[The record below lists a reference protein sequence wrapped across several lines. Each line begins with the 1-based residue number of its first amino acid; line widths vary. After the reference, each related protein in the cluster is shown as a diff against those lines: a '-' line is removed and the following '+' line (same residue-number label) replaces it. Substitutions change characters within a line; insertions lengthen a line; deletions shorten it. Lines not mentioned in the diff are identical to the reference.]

1 MFNEPANV
9 TYWIAFSG
17 GLLSFFSPCV
27 LPLIPSFITYITG
40 ISFGD
45 LKQDH
50 PTSTIR
56 WKVAS
61 HSIAFILGFSTV
73 FIALGAIAGL
83 ASFSVRSVMNEGLVW
98 VQRGGGL
105 MIFLFG
111 IHMTGLFHFG
121 VLLGDKRV
129 TIRNKPSGYLG
140 SFLVGLAF
148 AAGWTPCIGPI
159 LGAILALAAGT
170 SNNTAHGIAL
180 LSVYSAGLGIPF
192 FLSGLLFHTFL
203 NFFNRFKKHIRV
215 MEIFTGVMMI
225 AVGILLFFNMFGDLS
240 SYLYMILPLE

>member
-1 MFNEPANV
+1 MFNESADI
-9 TYWIAFSG
+9 TYWIAFSA

-50 PTSTIR
+50 QNSNVR
-56 WKVAS
+56 WQVAS
-61 HSIAFILGFSTV
+61 HSFAFVLGFSAV
-73 FIALGAIAGL
+73 FISLGAIAGL
-83 ASFSVRSVMNEGLVW
+83 ASISVRTIMEEGLVW
-98 VQRGGGL
+98 LQRGGGI
-105 MIFLFG
+105 MVFLFG

-170 SNNTAHGIAL
+170 SSDTAHGIAL

-192 FLSGLLFHTFL
+192 MLAGLLFHNFL
-203 NFFNRFKKHIRV
+203 KFFNRFKKHIRV
-215 MEIFTGVMMI
+215 MEIITGTMMI
-225 AVGILLFFNMFGDLS
+225 VVGILLFFNLFADLS
-240 SYLYMILPLE
+240 SYLYMILPMG